1 MGEDIQNN
9 KTINNNTQ
17 ITFTVK
23 GFFATIGSILAIFFV
38 FYQLVVLPRIETTEE
53 HYREIFQ
60 DQKAQNRIFYDK
72 INNMNNSIGA
82 LNTSITSLNQR
93 FRDLNQNLN
102 TYSNSGGSF
111 GDVLPNEPDTTDFNI
126 GGSERNLTDNN

>member
-1 MGEDIQNN
+1 MGEESKN
-9 KTINNNTQ
+9 KIINNNTQ

-38 FYQLVVLPRIETTEE
+38 FYQLVVLPRIETTEN
-53 HYREIFQ
+53 HYKEVFQ
-60 DQKAQNRIFYDK
+60 DQKEQNRIFYEE
-72 INNMNNSIGA
+72 INKMNNSIGA

-102 TYSNSGGSF
+102 SYSNSGGSF
-111 GDVLPNEPDTTDFNI
+111 GEIPHENRIEPESNGGRELTNFN
-126 GGSERNLTDNN
+126 